1 MLFKDTI
8 EIADR
13 TKIQKNGNFSDRHIG
28 MKQELLCTPD
38 TNTVAEVHIGTAD
51 GTAEGAA
58 EIRIA
63 HIYERRGIFHGQFLF
78 GRRDKAREKHL
89 HFRKF

>member
-38 TNTVAEVHIGTAD
+38 TNAVAEIYIRTANGTAK
-51 GTAEGAA
+51 GAA

-63 HIYERRGIFHGQFLF
+63 HIYERGGIFHRQFF
-78 GRRDKAREKHL
+78 FRRRNKA
-89 HFRKF
+89 